1 MLSNSDDVGLRCTL
15 WPSSGLRVLADGFT
29 VQHTAPAAL
38 RPLTAFLG
46 SPLAHVNGYFE
57 VRVLHLGSTKGGVK
71 VGLYDPGASANRSR
85 ACPTVDDMAV
95 SLSSD
100 TGLLTIK
107 HGDGTKR
114 SSATTFRAGDTIGF
128 GVFEAQGSSPSSRS
142 RIVITRNGKLVEAFT
157 VPASLCKDPL
167 ALHPIVSLAAA
178 GDFVCLDVRSSWP
191 DTTAT
196 LRQGL
201 LGATTPT
208 NSRPETPLSA
218 QALGRRSS
226 IFDTLVSAGGGA
238 GGGGG
243 PGGGVGGGEGGVG
256 GGGAGGVG
264 GGERAKLSGTQ
275 LIFDCKHFEKHRLG
289 SHLTVHKVALDPKP

>member
-1 MLSNSDDVGLRCTL
+1 
-15 WPSSGLRVLADGFT
+15 VLADGFT

-57 VRVLHLGSTKGGVK
+57 VRVLHLSTKSCVK
-71 VGLYDPGASANRSR
+71 VGLYDPGASANRSK

-100 TGLLTIK
+100 TGFLTIK
-107 HGDGTKR
+107 HRDGTKR
-114 SSATTFRAGDTIGF
+114 SPATTFGAGDTIGL
-128 GVFEAQGSSPSSRS
+128 GVFAEAQGSSPSSRS

-157 VPASLCKDPL
+157 VPASLCKDL
-167 ALHPIVSLAAA
+167 MALNPIVSLAAA
-178 GDFVCLDVRSSWP
+178 CDFVCIDVRSSWA

-201 LGATTPT
+201 LGETTPT
-208 NSRPETPLSA
+208 NSGHETPLSA
-218 QALGRRSS
+218 QALGCRSS
-226 IFDTLVSAGGGA
+226 IVDTQKSAGGGA

-243 PGGGVGGGEGGVG
+243 PAGGGGAGGGGRGIG

-264 GGERAKLSGTQ
+264 GEGRAKLSGTQ
-275 LIFDCKHFEKHRLG
+275 LIFDFKHFQKHRLG
-289 SHLTVHKVALDPKP
+289 SHLTVHKVALNHKP

>member
-1 MLSNSDDVGLRCTL
+1 MHSDDVGLRCTL

-57 VRVLHLGSTKGGVK
+57 VRVLHLSTKGGVK

-100 TGLLTIK
+100 TGFLTIK
-107 HGDGTKR
+107 HKDGTKR
-114 SSATTFRAGDTIGF
+114 SPATTFGAGDTIGL
-128 GVFEAQGSSPSSRS
+128 GVFAEVQGSSPSSRS

-167 ALHPIVSLAAA
+167 ALNPIVSLAAVC
-178 GDFVCLDVRSSWP
+178 DFVCLDVRSSWP

-201 LGATTPT
+201 LGATTPS

-218 QALGRRSS
+218 QALGRRNS
-226 IFDTLVSAGGGA
+226 ISAEGGA

-243 PGGGVGGGEGGVG
+243 PGGGGGVGGGGGGVG
-256 GGGAGGVG
+256 GGGAGGFG
-264 GGERAKLSGTQ
+264 GGGRAKLSGTQ
-275 LIFDCKHFEKHRLG
+275 LVFDFKHFQKHRLG
-289 SHLTVHKVALDPKP
+289 SHLTVHKVALNPKP